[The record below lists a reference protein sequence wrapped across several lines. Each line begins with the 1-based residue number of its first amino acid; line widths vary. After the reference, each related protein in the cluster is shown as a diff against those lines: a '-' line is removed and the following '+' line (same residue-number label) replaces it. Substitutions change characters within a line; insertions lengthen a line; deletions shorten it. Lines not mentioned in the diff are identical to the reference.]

1 MRRIRTERW
10 GWGVLLGCGLLV
22 AVTLSAHRVAA
33 EEGDARAVARE
44 HFKRGVTL
52 AKQRVYAEAL
62 SEFQR
67 AYAAVPHFS
76 VLYNIGQAQIAL
88 GQSADAV
95 VTLQRYLDEAG
106 ASIDAKRR
114 AEVEQA
120 LAREREKM
128 PPPVAPPVPLLPA
141 ATSSARPPSPAPP
154 PPAALPPAT
163 APAGPLTD
171 FRAPGVAPPPMAPP
185 RMQATRR
192 PANARPARARRVR
205 APKASAADRRTL
217 AYVVGAAGLVLSGGA
232 VVHYLWNRDRYQDW
246 QGRYAAY
253 YRDPTEPNRRD
264 ANTLSDSIDRAS
276 AITVVLAVGAGVA
289 FGTSGVLWITSSSP
303 STDRHTRGLEPFVNL
318 QGTF

>member
-10 GWGVLLGCGLLV
+10 GWGALVGCGLLLG
-22 AVTLSAHRVAA
+22 VTLSAHRVLA

-62 SEFQR
+62 SEFQQ

-95 VTLQRYLDEAG
+95 ATLQRYLDEAG
-106 ASIDAKRR
+106 ADLDAKRR

-128 PPPVAPPVPLLPA
+128 PPPVAAPAPPLPA
-141 ATSSARPPSPAPP
+141 ATSSAAP

-171 FRAPGVAPPPMAPP
+171 FRAPGATPPPMTPP
-185 RMQATRR
+185 RRQAARR
-192 PANARPARARRVR
+192 PANARPARAHRTR
-205 APKASAADRRTL
+205 APKASAADQRTL
-217 AYVVGAAGLVLSGGA
+217 AYVVGAAGLALSGGA
-232 VVHYLWNRDRYQDW
+232 VVHYLWNRDRYQEW
-246 QGRYAAY
+246 QGKYATY

-264 ANTLSDSIDRAS
+264 ANALSDSIDRAS
-276 AITVVLAVGAGVA
+276 AITAVLAVGAGVA
-289 FGTSGVLWITSSSP
+289 FGTSGVLWLTSSPP

>member
-1 MRRIRTERW
+1 MRRIRTERR
-10 GWGVLLGCGLLV
+10 GWGALVGCGLLLG
-22 AVTLSAHRVAA
+22 VTLGPHRVAA

-44 HFKRGVTL
+44 HFKHGVSL
-52 AKQRVYAEAL
+52 AKQRAYAEAL

-95 VTLQRYLDEAG
+95 ATLQRYLDEAG
-106 ASIDAKRR
+106 TEIDAKRR
-114 AEVEQA
+114 AEVEQT

-128 PPPVAPPVPLLPA
+128 PPPVAAPALAAPVPPLTA
-141 ATSSARPPSPAPP
+141 ASSSAVP

-163 APAGPLTD
+163 APA
-171 FRAPGVAPPPMAPP
+171 APPTVLQDPGAVPPPMAPP
-185 RMQATRR
+185 RAQVARR
-192 PANARPARARRVR
+192 PANARATHARRIR
-205 APKASAADRRTL
+205 PPKASAADRRTL

-232 VVHYLWNRDRYQDW
+232 VAHYAWNRDRYQQW
-246 QGRYAAY
+246 QGKYATY
-253 YRDPTEPNRRD
+253 YSDPTELNRRE

-289 FGTSGVLWITSSSP
+289 LGTSGVLWVTSSPP
-303 STDRHTRGLEPFVNL
+303 STDRHTQRLEPFVNL
-318 QGTF
+318 QGAF

>member
-10 GWGVLLGCGLLV
+10 GWGALVGFGLLLG
-22 AVTLSAHRVAA
+22 VTLSASRVSA

-62 SEFQR
+62 SEFQQ

-95 VTLQRYLDEAG
+95 ATLQRYLDEAG
-106 ASIDAKRR
+106 AGIDAKRR
-114 AEVEQA
+114 AEVEHA

-128 PPPVAPPVPLLPA
+128 PPPPVAAPVPPLPA
-141 ATSSARPPSPAPP
+141 ATASAVPP
-154 PPAALPPAT
+154 PVALPPAT
-163 APAGPLTD
+163 PPAGPLTD
-171 FRAPGVAPPPMAPP
+171 FRPPGVMPPPMTPP
-185 RMQATRR
+185 RRQVGPR
-192 PANARPARARRVR
+192 PATARPAHAHRIR
-205 APKASAADRRTL
+205 APKASAADQRTL
-217 AYVVGAAGLVLSGGA
+217 AYVVGAAGLALSGGA
-232 VVHYLWNRDRYQDW
+232 VVHYLWNRDRYQEW
-246 QGRYAAY
+246 QDKYATY

-264 ANTLSDSIDRAS
+264 ANALSDSIDRAS
-276 AITVVLAVGAGVA
+276 AITAVLAVGAGVA
-289 FGTSGVLWITSSSP
+289 LGTSGVLWVTSSPP